1 MNQFQF
7 TPLRE
12 GRRVGGCHPVQAVY
26 FNSRPSARGDADGTE
41 RKRHAHG
48 ISIHA
53 PPRGATAYKSIKE
66 LDGRVISIHAPPR
79 GATRAN
85 VCICCRKYFN
95 SRPSA
100 RGDRRRHARAQVLP
114 ISIHAPPRGA
124 TSTASPSI
132 RTSNFNSR
140 PSARGD
146 ARWLNAAFNLLI
158 FQFTPLRE
166 GRHERNVAGAVHC
179 DISIHAP
186 PRGATAGRLPNQAGL
201 AFQFTPLREGRRS
214 PAASSPTTTAHFNS
228 RPSARG
234 DTTTARAC
242 SSPTYFN
249 SRPSAR
255 GDLALTDVQRHVIE
269 FQFTP
274 LREGRL
280 VH

>member
-1 MNQFQF
+1 MAVIPYRLFISIHAPPRGATLTARSASATPTEFQFTPLREGRRLISQSKNLMAGLFQF

-12 GRRVGGCHPVQAVY
+12 GRRVRTFVFVAG
-26 FNSRPSARGDADGTE
+26 N
-41 RKRHAHG
+41 
-48 ISIHA
+48 
-53 PPRGATAYKSIKE
+53 
-66 LDGRVISIHAPPR
+66 
-79 GATRAN
+79 
-85 VCICCRKYFN
+85 
-95 SRPSA
+95 
-100 RGDRRRHARAQVLP
+100 